1 MDMPLYCLHSLFL
14 DAVIKVTVLF
24 PKTHYSKMPCAVL
37 IVKGLF
43 MTVGGKS
50 NLQGKV
56 NNHTPT
62 IRLISVL
69 SMKKNV

>member
-1 MDMPLYCLHSLFL
+1 MQY
-14 DAVIKVTVLF
+14 AVVIKVAVLF

-37 IVKGLF
+37 VVKGVF

-62 IRLISVL
+62 VRLISVL